1 MKVWLS
7 WHAYKVCW
15 DFTGSEKMIWG
26 AIFSLLLPWTCMAFF
41 LSFFFSSAEQNQQKP
56 QLLKEAVML
65 CALSNRDD
73 KLLPTPRQ

>member
-15 DFTGSEKMIWG
+15 DCSRSEKKCMG
-26 AIFSLLLPWTCMAFF
+26 SHLQFAVALDSHCIFL
-41 LSFFFSSAEQNQQKP
+41 SSAEQNQQKP

-65 CALSNRDD
+65 CAVSNRDD
-73 KLLPTPRQ
+73 KLLQTPRQ